1 MLCCQLQLEFAP
13 YFHRGAECCTVLLII
28 LWWRYFN
35 AHQGVISK
43 AFLTTTVR
51 GICKGRGFTARGR
64 GGNRFRV
71 SFSSSSETVIFTCL
85 LFSSWS
91 WCKFFF
97 SFCGLLPSL
106 LKLMNPTSELTIMGP
121 ELRISSGYRPVF
133 ALPPRLS
140 WQTPTPTPTPTTNKK
155 KKPTTTT
162 TTRDIRNSQRI
173 SWNSR
178 KSKGI
183 TGILERPNSPWNS
196 H

>member
-1 MLCCQLQLEFAP
+1 MFIVGRANQIFQAANQN
-13 YFHRGAECCTVLLII
+13 GQNTI
-28 LWWRYFN
+28 L
-35 AHQGVISK
+35 S
-43 AFLTTTVR
+43 
-51 GICKGRGFTARGR
+51 
-64 GGNRFRV
+64 
-71 SFSSSSETVIFTCL
+71 TCL
-85 LFSSWS
+85 LFSNWS
-91 WCKFFF
+91 WCINSFFLFAVFSLLFVAPPHSWSKFKIKIQSIFFFSPRNGQIYLPPLLKLKLVWILF

-106 LKLMNPTSELTIMGP
+106 LKLKNPASELTIMGP

-140 WQTPTPTPTPTTNKK
+140 WQTPPPT
-155 KKPTTTT
+155 PTTTT

-183 TGILERPNSPWNS
+183 TGILERPNSRWNS